1 MGYPVPTNRA
11 ATYPTS
17 AVAAAFD
24 ESNAALVDAGRRVAS
39 KDAIGIARVSWANCS
54 AVASKGLILGS
65 STFAGTGADTG
76 KSEIEL
82 FGLALQAAYPLDS
95 GAHPTLFTQTLAQ
108 AASSPPTGAGI
119 SIVNAAVGGVNSSNV
134 LTTTSKNQIISYAPQ
149 WIMHSYWA
157 NDASSGGINAAGSK
171 ANILSW
177 ISQIDAGYGTG
188 LKPAHILVNPHARGD
203 SAWIN
208 GAAAMGESID
218 SYRRAVALIVDEAP
232 NKNVAFVDQGL
243 AFAAVG
249 FVGELNVNPRSMMDT
264 ASPTFVHLNN
274 KGHRFGADNL
284 RLEIIGR

>member
-1 MGYPVPTNRA
+1 VGYNVPEGITQATTTPRPDQFA
-11 ATYPTS
+11 AS
-17 AVAAAFD
+17 VG
-24 ESNAALVDAGRRVAS
+24 AALSDAGRRIAS
-39 KDAIGIARVSWANCS
+39 KDAIGIARVSWANAS

-95 GAHPTLFTQTLAQ
+95 GTHPTLFTQTLAQ

-134 LTTTSKNQIISYAPQ
+134 LTTTSKNQVISYAPQ

-177 ISQIDAGYGTG
+177 IAQIDAGYGTG

-218 SYRRAVALIVDEAP
+218 SYRRAVASIVDDAP

-249 FVGELNVNPRSMMDT
+249 FVGEPNVNPRSMMDT
-264 ASPTFVHLNN
+264 ASPTYVHLNN

>member
-1 MGYPVPTNRA
+1 MGYNVPEGITQATTSPRPDQFA
-11 ATYPTS
+11 AT
-17 AVAAAFD
+17 AG
-24 ESNAALVDAGRRVAS
+24 AALNDAGRRIAS
-39 KDAIGIARVSWANCS
+39 KDAIGIARVSWGNAS

-95 GAHPTLFTQTLAQ
+95 GTHPTLWTQTLAQ
-108 AASSPPTGAGI
+108 AASSPPTVPGI
-119 SIVNAAVGGVNSSNV
+119 SIVNAAVGGVNSGNV
-134 LTTTSKNQIISYAPQ
+134 LNTTSKNQIISYAPH

-157 NDASSGGINAAGSK
+157 NDASSGGINAAGTK

-177 ISQIDAGYGTG
+177 IAQIDAGYGAG
-188 LKPAHILVNPHARGD
+188 LKPVHILVNPHARGD
-203 SAWIN
+203 QAWAD
-208 GAAAMGESID
+208 GAAAMGETYE
-218 SYRRAVALIVDEAP
+218 SYRKTVATIVDDAP

-243 AFAAVG
+243 AFWAVG
-249 FVGELNVNPRSMMDT
+249 FQGAINVNPRSMMDT
-264 ASPTFVHLNN
+264 ASPTHVHLNN